1 MRTCATLTKPWT
13 NATTPVEIKRFKQ
26 RKTVA
31 EGVETQAHWDQLA
44 SLGCDYAQGYFI
56 ARPMPPEEFQ
66 AWRAHF
72 DASLLMATRQG

>member
-1 MRTCATLTKPWT
+1 M
-13 NATTPVEIKRFKQ
+13 
-26 RKTVA
+26 A

-66 AWRAHF
+66 AWRLAYESGRQ
-72 DASLLMATRQG
+72 AERARQGG